1 MKTHSALSRPK
12 ALLMAAALLLGVAWT
27 PPQAVAAE
35 ETPSVR
41 EIVTAADYMAY
52 YQGRDGRAKVR
63 MVITDSQ
70 GRIRTRQFTILR
82 RDEAP
87 KDAVDKEF
95 IGEQKFYV
103 YFHRPAD
110 VNKMVFLVWKYIDRE
125 DDRWLYL
132 PALDLVKRIAATDK
146 RTSFVGSNF
155 FYEDVS
161 GRSLTEDKHELI
173 ETTEKEYVLKNTPN
187 DPDSVE
193 FSYYKMWIDR
203 KTMLPVRIEYF
214 DKNGKKYRVYE
225 VLDVKEI
232 QGYPTV
238 LKAKMSDLRTN
249 SNTVITYSGV
259 KYNVDL
265 PDKVFT
271 ERYLRRSP
279 RRYLR

>member
-1 MKTHSALSRPK
+1 VKTCRVLSCRK
-12 ALLMAAALLLGVAWT
+12 ALRIVPILLLGVAQASAQAAGGT
-27 PPQAVAAE
+27 PPI
-35 ETPSVR
+35 R
-41 EIVTAADYMAY
+41 EIVNTADYMAY
-52 YQGRDGRAKVR
+52 YQGRDGRARVH

-70 GRIRTRQFTILR
+70 GRTRTREFTILR

-87 KDAVDKEF
+87 KGTPDKEF

-110 VNKMVFLVWKYIDRE
+110 VNKMVFLVWKHIDRE

-161 GRSLTEDKHELI
+161 GRSLTEDKHELL
-173 ETTEKEYVLKNTPN
+173 EANDKEYVLKNTPK

-193 FSYYKMWIDR
+193 FSYYKMRIDR
-203 KTMLPVRIEYF
+203 NTMIPRLIEYF
-214 DKNGKKYRVYE
+214 DKNGEKYRVYE
-225 VLDVKEI
+225 VLEIKEI

-238 LKAKMSDLRTN
+238 VKAKMSDLRTK
-249 SNTVITYSGV
+249 SNTVITYTGV
-259 KYNVDL
+259 KYNVGL